1 MQLTLLTNY
10 KIPMILFLTHAL
22 KPPKEFLGVFSLTA
36 LNPET
41 VSFHQNDNSPTT
53 GLFISCIGTV
63 PGILV
68 ASHSHF
74 RNSPCDCHSC

>member
-10 KIPMILFLTHAL
+10 KIPTILFLTHAL
-22 KPPKEFLGVFSLTA
+22 KPPKQFLGVFSLTA

-68 ASHSHF
+68 AGPSHLK
-74 RNSPCDCHSC
+74 NSPCTVT